1 MLPLEHDACSPLN
14 TDIAD
19 KVRGQFK
26 DQEDAKRLGPLMSIL
41 TFSDK
46 RLDELEKAIK
56 DQANSTMWKNQ
67 QISRITASNLHEVRT
82 NVESISSSRGLAK
95 PQTTPLLVKLT
106 QEQEIDQADAILRGK
121 CNESKACMHF

>member
-1 MLPLEHDACSPLN
+1 
-14 TDIAD
+14 
-19 KVRGQFK
+19 
-26 DQEDAKRLGPLMSIL
+26 MSIL

-82 NVESISSSRGLAK
+82 NVESIDSSRGLAK

-106 QEQEIDQADAILRGK
+106 QEQEIDQADAIQRDK
-121 CNESKACMHF
+121 CNESKAGMHF

>member
-1 MLPLEHDACSPLN
+1 
-14 TDIAD
+14 
-19 KVRGQFK
+19 
-26 DQEDAKRLGPLMSIL
+26 MSIL

-67 QISRITASNLHEVRT
+67 QISRITACNLHEVRT
-82 NVESISSSRGLAK
+82 NAESISSSRGLAK

-106 QEQEIDQADAILRGK
+106 QEQEIDQADAIQRGK
-121 CNESKACMHF
+121 CNESKARMHF